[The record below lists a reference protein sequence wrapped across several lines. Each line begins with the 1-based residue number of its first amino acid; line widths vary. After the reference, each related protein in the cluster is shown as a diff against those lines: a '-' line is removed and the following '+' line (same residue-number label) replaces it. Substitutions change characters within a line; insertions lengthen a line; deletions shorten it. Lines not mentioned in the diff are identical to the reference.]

1 MRSILAFFL
10 IAMATMVSSQE
21 DDPFDITL
29 YGSFLHTAQIPDTL
43 FFFND
48 IEKDDSF
55 ELRRAL
61 RNHEIDTVVLAS
73 DGGNV
78 REGLIMAGIIHD
90 KSLKTY
96 VPENLGCH
104 SACAYMFFGGKIRRV
119 DGALGVHQTG
129 FYGSEAD
136 NSNAKI
142 SDIQISTQYTV
153 SEVIGFL
160 NEFETP
166 PWVYEKMFRSRE
178 IYEFDEGEKKRLALR
193 SDEIGIQ
200 KLHAIN
206 EFMISFF
213 EYLENLDE
221 KTQKPEETETPELS
235 EEEELRL
242 VVSEIQKLLNA
253 AGCNAGVADG
263 IWGRRT
269 QAAAILFAKTAKLP
283 TAQGDLI
290 SEVFIERLRDAPS
303 DFCPKPKPK
312 PKSQPKFLVTQ
323 APTKDTVSWVI
334 RTRCNSRW
342 NSQIVKGEVL
352 RNSRHYWYS
361 LDMDYAVSVLITHLK
376 QSNFTFKSSNKRKPV
391 RYRITMSDTGKSFV
405 GTATTNDVG
414 CTQIEGELQ

>member
-1 MRSILAFFL
+1 MTIILALRCMVLFCILLKFL
-10 IAMATMVSSQE
+10 T
-21 DDPFDITL
+21 PC
-29 YGSFLHTAQIPDTL
+29 
-43 FFFND
+43 FFFSD

-61 RNHEIDTVVLAS
+61 RNHEIDTVILAS
-73 DGGNV
+73 DGGSV

-119 DGALGVHQTG
+119 DGTLGVHQTG

-136 NSNAKI
+136 SSSAKI

-178 IYEFDEGEKKRLALR
+178 LYEFDDGEKKRLALR
-193 SDEIGIQ
+193 SDEISEQ
-200 KLHAIN
+200 KLQAIN
-206 EFMISFF
+206 EFIESFF
-213 EYLENLDE
+213 EYLENLE
-221 KTQKPEETETPELS
+221 EQTSEPEENKAPELS
-235 EEEELRL
+235 EQEELRL
-242 VVSEIQKLLNA
+242 VITEIQKLLNA

-269 QAAAILFAKTAKLP
+269 QAAAVLFAKTAKLP
-283 TAQGDLI
+283 TTQDALI
-290 SEVFIERLRDAPS
+290 SEAFIERLQNSSS
-303 DFCPKPKPK
+303 DFCPKLKPQ
-312 PKSQPKFLVTQ
+312 PKSQPKFLETQ
-323 APTKDTVSWVI
+323 APTKDEVTWVI

-342 NSQIVKGEVL
+342 NSQIVKGQVV

-376 QSNFTFKSSNKRKPV
+376 QSNFTFRSSNKRKPV
-391 RYRITMSDTGKSFV
+391 RYRITMSNTGKRFT
-405 GTATTNDVG
+405 GTATSNTIG

>member
-1 MRSILAFFL
+1 MRTILTAL
-10 IAMATMVSSQE
+10 LMTLATLVSAQD
-21 DDPFDITL
+21 DDPFGITL
-29 YGSFLHTAQIPDTL
+29 YGSFLHTTQIPDTL

-61 RNHEIDTVVLAS
+61 RNHEIDTVILAS
-73 DGGNV
+73 DGGSV
-78 REGLIMAGIIHD
+78 REGLIMAGVIHD

-119 DGALGVHQTG
+119 DGTLGVHQTG

-136 NSNAKI
+136 SSSAKI

-160 NEFETP
+160 NEFKTP

-178 IYEFDEGEKKRLALR
+178 LYEFDDGEKKRLALR
-193 SDEIGIQ
+193 SDEISEQ
-200 KLHAIN
+200 KLQAIN
-206 EFMISFF
+206 EFIESFF
-213 EYLENLDE
+213 EYLENLEE
-221 KTQKPEETETPELS
+221 KTSEPEENKAPELS
-235 EEEELRL
+235 EQEELRL
-242 VVSEIQKLLNA
+242 VITEIQKLLNA

-283 TAQGDLI
+283 TTQDALM
-290 SEVFIERLRDAPS
+290 SEAFIERLQSASS
-303 DFCPKPKPK
+303 DFCPKPKLK
-312 PKSQPKFLVTQ
+312 PKSQPKLYVTE
-323 APTKDTVSWVI
+323 APTAAAWLI
-334 RTRCNSRW
+334 RTRCDSRW
-342 NSQIVKGEVL
+342 NSRYVTGKVK

-361 LDMDYAVSVLITHLK
+361 LNSDYAISVLITYLK
-376 QSNFTFKSSNKRKPV
+376 QSHFTYRSFKNNEPV
-391 RYRITMSDTGKSFV
+391 RYRITVSNSGKSFV